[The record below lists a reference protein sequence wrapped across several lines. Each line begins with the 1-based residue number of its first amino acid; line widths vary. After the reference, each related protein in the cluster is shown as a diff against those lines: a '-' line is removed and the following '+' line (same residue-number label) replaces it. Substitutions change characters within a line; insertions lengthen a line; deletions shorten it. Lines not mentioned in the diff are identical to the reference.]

1 MSELNYIRKGDY
13 LLPDLSLPRTDSSK
27 VNKYGRMRLKY
38 LQEQDQIKYQVMLL
52 NGTLVQHL
60 TEVSLQASRYLEETM
75 HILMQQN
82 NVTEQ
87 MKSEN
92 QMQWVQ
98 MMNNL
103 KAQAEEAILN
113 ELIYS

>member
-13 LLPDLSLPRTDSSK
+13 LLPDLSLPRTASSK

-38 LQEQDQIKYQVMLL
+38 LQEQDQIMYQVMLL

-75 HILMQQN
+75 PILMQQN

-87 MKSEN
+87 LKETDPMR
-92 QMQWVQ
+92 WTG

-103 KAQAEEAILN
+103 KAQAEEVIRQ
-113 ELIYS
+113 ELICS